1 MTSDEA
7 TGRWLEGDASLHLED
22 LVAGQ
27 LPEFG
32 RSQAIGQLVQVE
44 AVGPN
49 LRMSGDLNI
58 GAFRRVSDFLNNQEG
73 LLTIEGAT
81 VLRRNGEPTRV
92 RSDSIWVAAQDMTL
106 IGLPEPPTS
115 ASADP
120 GQQVT
125 KVPVPLVVVTPG
137 HTLTGEVYIPEGADL
152 TLFIVSPSPTF
163 IPMTDVR
170 TRSLADRRIVSR
182 FPFALL
188 NRRHIVATTR
198 LLPGMMRGGDV
209 L

>member
-7 TGRWLEGDASLHLED
+7 TSRWLEGDASVHLEE
-22 LVAGQ
+22 LIAGQ

-32 RSQAIGQLVQVE
+32 RSEAVGQLVEVE
-44 AVGPN
+44 VVGPN

-58 GAFRRVSDFLNNQEG
+58 GAFRRVSDYLNNHEG
-73 LLTIEGAT
+73 LLTIHGAT

-92 RSDSIWVAAQDMTL
+92 RSDSIWVASQDMTL
-106 IGLPEPPTS
+106 IGVLEPSTTV
-115 ASADP
+115 ADP
-120 GQQVT
+120 GQQVA

-163 IPMTDVR
+163 IPLTDVR

-198 LLPGMMRGGDV
+198 LMPGMMRGGEV